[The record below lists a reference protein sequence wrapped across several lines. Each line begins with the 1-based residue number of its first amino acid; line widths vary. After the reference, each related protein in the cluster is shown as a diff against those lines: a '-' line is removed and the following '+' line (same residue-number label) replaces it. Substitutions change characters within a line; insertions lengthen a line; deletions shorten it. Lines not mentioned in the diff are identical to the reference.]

1 MNTQQLLNLK
11 KEIDEARQTATELT
25 GRQKQLME
33 TLEKDWDCTS
43 VSQAEK
49 KVKKMNT
56 EIDRLNQKIK
66 EGTAELEEKYLE
78 E

>member
-11 KEIDEARQTATELT
+11 KEIGEARQTATELT

>member
-11 KEIDEARQTATELT
+11 KEITEAQQTATELT